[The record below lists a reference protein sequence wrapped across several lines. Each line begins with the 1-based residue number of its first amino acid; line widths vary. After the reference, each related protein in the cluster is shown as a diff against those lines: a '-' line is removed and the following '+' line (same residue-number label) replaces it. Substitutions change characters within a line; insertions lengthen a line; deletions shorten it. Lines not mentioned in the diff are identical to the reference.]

1 MKPEHRK
8 FYFAFD
14 ADLDS
19 TYELPYG
26 MSYAKALKEQR
37 PEIYQSFLSGW
48 VDKILTTQEFPQKM
62 CAQFSAHPDFP
73 ICVNVKGLCIT
84 FNSD

>member
-1 MKPEHRK
+1 MTKGENNKMKPEHRK

-19 TYELPYG
+19 SYELPYG
-26 MSYAKALKEQR
+26 MSYARALKEQR

-48 VDKILTTQEFPQKM
+48 IDKILETQEFPQRLIDEALKEE
-62 CAQFSAHPDFP
+62 
-73 ICVNVKGLCIT
+73 GLL
-84 FNSD
+84 